1 MCVCVCARLCVE
13 SACVCVGK
21 GRETERRR
29 GEKRKIFLVVFSVH
43 VTPNFVLELE
53 FISASYVHMNHE
65 RIAIC
70 Q

>member
-1 MCVCVCARLCVE
+1 VE
-13 SACVCVGK
+13 NACVCVGK
-21 GRETERRR
+21 GREKERRRR

-53 FISASYVHMNHE
+53 FISASYVHMSHE